1 MSGFARS
8 IVVRAAII
16 LFSVFCVF
24 TIVRLQFQKN
34 DLESQTK
41 EMSAKLEQQQLVL
54 DELEREL
61 GREFD
66 EEYIKQV
73 AKEHGYRDPSEKVF
87 YSGD

>member
-1 MSGFARS
+1 
-8 IVVRAAII
+8 
-16 LFSVFCVF
+16 
-24 TIVRLQFQKN
+24 
-34 DLESQTK
+34 
-41 EMSAKLEQQQLVL
+41 MSAKLEQQQLVL